1 MSLTFGF
8 VKETAKGEY
17 RVAMTPEGVK
27 KLLQNYPDA
36 KAVIQKGAGEGAD
49 FSDASYKEAGAILVA
64 SADDIYA
71 TSDVVV
77 RVTPPAMGV
86 ASQMQKGALLVG
98 NLEPFTS
105 SKLFAAL
112 AKNKVNALAMER
124 IPRTSRAQAMDTLS
138 SQASLA
144 GYRAVIEAASLYK
157 GYFPLMMTS
166 AGSSRPASVIVLGVG
181 VAGLQAIATA
191 RRLGAAVQAFDVRP
205 EVKEQVES
213 LGAKFIEIDLGEDGA
228 GEGGYAKELSAE
240 AKAKQQAALQEVLKK
255 ADVVITTAQIPGR
268 EAPEL
273 ITVDTVKGM
282 KTGSLIIDMAA
293 ASGGNCKLTEADK
306 IIERH
311 GVTLVGHTNY
321 PSMAASDASR
331 FYAGNILNL
340 LALLMKD
347 GRIDY
352 NREDDI
358 IDAALVVFDG
368 KVEN

>member
-8 VKETAKGEY
+8 VKETAKGEC
-17 RVAMTPEGVK
+17 RVAMTPEGIG
-27 KLLQNYPDA
+27 KLLKSYPDA

-49 FSDASYKEAGAILVA
+49 FSDDAYKKAGAILVA

-71 TSDVVV
+71 TSDIVA

-86 ASQMQKGALLVG
+86 AAQMKKGALLLG
-98 NLEPFTS
+98 NLDPFNST
-105 SKLFAAL
+105 KLFAAL
-112 AKNKVNALAMER
+112 AKNKVNALSMER

-144 GYRAVIEAASLYK
+144 GYRAVIEASSLYK

-166 AGSSRPASVIVLGVG
+166 AGSSRPANVIVLGVG

-213 LGAKFIEIDLGEDGA
+213 LGAKFIDIDLGEDGS
-228 GEGGYAKELSAE
+228 GEGGYAKELSAD

-255 ADVVITTAQIPGR
+255 ADVVVTTALIPGR

-273 ITVDTVKGM
+273 ITEDTVKGM
-282 KTGSLIIDMAA
+282 KDGSIIVDMAA
-293 ASGGNCKLTEADK
+293 AAGGNCKLTEANK
-306 IIERH
+306 IVIRH
-311 GVTLVGHTNY
+311 GVSLVGHTNY
-321 PSMAASDASR
+321 PSMAATDASH
-331 FYAGNILNL
+331 FYAGNVLNL
-340 LALLMKD
+340 MALLVKD
-347 GRIDY
+347 GRLVYD
-352 NREDDI
+352 REDDI
-358 IDAALVVFDG
+358 VDAALSVFEG
-368 KVEN
+368 KVES